1 MYAAIIIQTELTK
14 QVWEVTGRVT
24 VQCTRNNSYQNIA
37 CARGHVV
44 MHPDCFLL
52 EHVRAKVA
60 WQTDRDDHTT
70 RDDHRSKF
78 LAPAHLQESLNKQV
92 DATNLGMR
100 GFHTHS

>member
-24 VQCTRNNSYQNIA
+24 VQCTRNNSYQNIT

-52 EHVRAKVA
+52 EHVRRKWPGRPTEMITQQEMITGQSSLHLHTSKKALTSKLMQ
-60 WQTDRDDHTT
+60 QT
-70 RDDHRSKF
+70 
-78 LAPAHLQESLNKQV
+78 LE
-92 DATNLGMR
+92 
-100 GFHTHS
+100 